1 MCVTFRLYVKKD
13 HIDCN
18 HRGRHLAK
26 SQREFA
32 VGVGPGEILRHGLEL
47 LRKDTDRN
55 RRLAMI
61 CIDNAVELMM
71 KTFLGLPKRVSGLT
85 ITRREFEECAESFPR
100 LLDAMEKFASDRLV
114 GVDLGNIEWYHRLRN
129 ELYHQGNGLTVERA
143 KVEVY
148 ASLAK
153 ILFRNIFAVEV
164 PELPEAESDES
175 RRLLQFLTTWNQL
188 ERTLAA
194 KAATAAPPEITT
206 DPRPLLWTQ
215 WLSKTGDLNTD
226 EARRL
231 EAFRKLRNHIV
242 HGDLSRLKD
251 APTDEIAELVK
262 LLGSRWGK
270 GDDAFR
276 YPA

>member
-1 MCVTFRLYVKKD
+1 MPDPKE
-13 HIDCN
+13 N
-18 HRGRHLAK
+18 SPWA
-26 SQREFA
+26 S
-32 VGVGPGEILRHGLEL
+32 GPGEILRHGLEL
-47 LRKDTDRN
+47 LRKDSDRK

-61 CIDNAVELMM
+61 WIDNAVELMM
-71 KTFLGLPKRVSGLT
+71 KTFLGLPKRVTRLP
-85 ITRREFEECAESFPR
+85 ITRKEFEECAESFPR

-153 ILFRNIFAVEV
+153 ILFRNSFGVEV
-164 PELPEAESDES
+164 PELPETESNES

-194 KAATAAPPEITT
+194 KAATAPDPAVTS
-206 DPRPLLWTQ
+206 DPRPLYWSQ
-215 WLSKTGDLNTD
+215 WLSKTGDLNAN

-231 EAFRKLRNHIV
+231 EDFRKLRNRIV
-242 HGDLSRLKD
+242 HGDLSRLND
-251 APTDEIAELVK
+251 APTDEIADLVK
-262 LLGSRWGK
+262 LLESRWRQ
-270 GDDAFR
+270 DDDGASSSGLTVVR
-276 YPA
+276 K